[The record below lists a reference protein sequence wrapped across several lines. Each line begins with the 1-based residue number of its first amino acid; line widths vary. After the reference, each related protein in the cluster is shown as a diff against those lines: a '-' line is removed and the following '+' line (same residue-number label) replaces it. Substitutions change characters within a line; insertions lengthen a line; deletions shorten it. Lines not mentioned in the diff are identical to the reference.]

1 MSGLFRASFN
11 SFSISAKLVRWLSFS
26 LAMVVC
32 LPWVYAGAIDLS
44 PRLFSYVASR
54 WGGGAEER
62 LKSWSN
68 FVTLQQ
74 QRRENRAVDPDSRS
88 SPVYAT
94 NRLWAG
100 VPYLSDQSNWGME
113 DYWATPVEVMG
124 INHADCEDY
133 AIAKYFTLKELGV
146 PVSKMRITY
155 VRALRWN
162 EPHMV
167 LAYYPE
173 PDSEP
178 YILDNLTDR
187 IDVASDRRDLEP
199 IYSFN
204 DEDLWTAGSAAK
216 AGKSSQIRLWRGL
229 IEKMDKEQRM

>member
-1 MSGLFRASFN
+1 MRSKWLFGAV
-11 SFSISAKLVRWLSFS
+11 I
-26 LAMVVC
+26 MVLC
-32 LPWVYAGAIDLS
+32 LPWGVAAVTDFS
-44 PRLFSYVASR
+44 PGVLRYVESR
-54 WGGGAEER
+54 WGAVAQDR
-62 LKSWSN
+62 LRSWGR
-68 FVTLQQ
+68 FVVTQQ
-74 QRRENRAVDPDSRS
+74 QKQSSRVVGLEDRS
-88 SPVYAT
+88 SSLATT
-94 NRLWAG
+94 NRFWAG
-100 VPYLSDQSNWGME
+100 VPYLSDQANWGVE
-113 DYWATPVEVMG
+113 DYWATPIESLGV
-124 INHADCEDY
+124 NHADCEDY

-146 PVSKMRITY
+146 PISKMRITY

-187 IDVASDRRDLEP
+187 IDLASDRRDLEP

-204 DEDLWTAGSAAK
+204 DEDLWAAGGVAK

-229 IEKMDKEQRM
+229 IEKMEQEQRM

>member
-1 MSGLFRASFN
+1 MSGLFKVSFN
-11 SFSISAKLVRWLSFS
+11 SLSVSAKLLRGLGVCM
-26 LAMVVC
+26 AMFVC
-32 LPWVYAGAIDLS
+32 LPWVYAGVTDFS

-204 DEDLWTAGSAAK
+204 DEDLWTAGGVAK

>member
-1 MSGLFRASFN
+1 MAL
-11 SFSISAKLVRWLSFS
+11 
-26 LAMVVC
+26 C
-32 LPWVYAGAIDLS
+32 LPWAYATIIDFS
-44 PRLFSYVASR
+44 PGLLRHVSSR
-54 WGGGAEER
+54 WGEAAEER
-62 LKSWSN
+62 LKSWGK
-68 FVTLQQ
+68 FVVVQQ
-74 QRRENRAVDPDSRS
+74 QKRDARPVDPDSRS
-88 SPVYAT
+88 SPINT
-94 NRLWAG
+94 SNRFWAG
-100 VPYLSDQSNWGME
+100 VPYLSDQANWGVE
-113 DYWATPVEVMG
+113 DYWATPIEALGV
-124 INHADCEDY
+124 NHADCEDY

-146 PVSKMRITY
+146 PVTKLRITY

-187 IDVASDRRDLEP
+187 IDLASDRRDLEP

-204 DEDLWTAGSAAK
+204 DEDLWAAGGVAK

-229 IEKMDKEQRM
+229 IEKMEKEQKM

>member
-1 MSGLFRASFN
+1 MYRCIQNLSKYLHIRTV
-11 SFSISAKLVRWLSFS
+11 LLRWLGVLFVMA
-26 LAMVVC
+26 LC
-32 LPWVYAGAIDLS
+32 LPWAYATVVDFS
-44 PRLFSYVASR
+44 PELLRYVTSR
-54 WGGGAEER
+54 WGDAAGER
-62 LKSWSN
+62 LKSWGK
-68 FVTLQQ
+68 FVFVQQ
-74 QRRENRAVDPDSRS
+74 QKRDARPIDPDSRS
-88 SPVYAT
+88 SPIHT
-94 NRLWAG
+94 SNRFWAG
-100 VPYLSDQSNWGME
+100 VPYLSDQANWGTE
-113 DYWATPVEVMG
+113 DYWATPIETLGV
-124 INHADCEDY
+124 NHADCEDY

-146 PVSKMRITY
+146 PVTKLRITY

-187 IDVASDRRDLEP
+187 IDLASDRRDLEP

-204 DEDLWTAGSAAK
+204 DEDLWAAGGVAK

-229 IEKMDKEQRM
+229 IEKMEIEQKM